1 MEYFPWYFIE
11 KVHKRLLNGSENP
24 NEDDVLKNTLDKYVS
39 FEFISDY
46 PKNYAYGLETI
57 TNTPT
62 CWLQIFKV
70 LKTLEIEFFD
80 QF

>member
-1 MEYFPWYFIE
+1 MEYFPSYFIE

-39 FEFISDY
+39 FELISDY
-46 PKNYAYGLETI
+46 PKNYAHGLNTI

-62 CWLQIFKV
+62 S
-70 LKTLEIEFFD
+70 
-80 QF
+80 